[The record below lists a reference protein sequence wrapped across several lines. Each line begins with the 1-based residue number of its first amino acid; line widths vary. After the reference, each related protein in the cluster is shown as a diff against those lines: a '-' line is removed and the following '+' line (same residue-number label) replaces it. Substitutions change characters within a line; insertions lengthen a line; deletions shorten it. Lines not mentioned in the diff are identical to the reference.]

1 MENPYILIT
10 DKKISNIQDLLPVL
24 EQTAQSGSNLLIIAD
39 DVEGEALTTLIVNKL
54 RGTLKVA
61 AVKAPGYGDSR
72 KEMLKDIAILTG
84 GEAVI
89 EELGMQLKDVK
100 MNMLG
105 KAKSVKVTK
114 DTTVIVDGG
123 GSRKEIEDRVRTL
136 RSQAADT
143 SSDFDKNKLL
153 ERVAKMAGGVAVIRI
168 GAATEREMKEAK
180 YRMEDALN
188 ATRAAIA
195 EGIVAGGGSAYIHAQ
210 KKWRR
215 QQRLWRAM
223 RKQVLRLSGKHWKL
237 RCVPLRKM
245 QG

>member
-1 MENPYILIT
+1 MCDDKEKMTVNMENPYILIT

-39 DVEGEALTTLIVNKL
+39 DVEGEALIVNKL

-123 GSRKEIEDRVRTL
+123 SRKEIEDRVRTL

-153 ERVAKMAGGVAVIRI
+153 ERVAKMAGG
-168 GAATEREMKEAK
+168 G
-180 YRMEDALN
+180 EDMD
-188 ATRAAIA
+188 
-195 EGIVAGGGSAYIHAQ
+195 Y
-210 KKWRR
+210 
-215 QQRLWRAM
+215 
-223 RKQVLRLSGKHWKL
+223 
-237 RCVPLRKM
+237 
-245 QG
+245 